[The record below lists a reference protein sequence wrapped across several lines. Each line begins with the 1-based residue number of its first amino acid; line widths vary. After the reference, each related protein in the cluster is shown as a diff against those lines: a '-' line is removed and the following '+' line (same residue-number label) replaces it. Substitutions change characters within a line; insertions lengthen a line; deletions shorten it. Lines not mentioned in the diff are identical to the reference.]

1 MGEKDHSDK
10 QLGGDAGLSFVPLEE
25 IRRVRAGITDR
36 FARAELLADL
46 CRINTLYA
54 IMNAGSG
61 HIGSSFS
68 SADLI
73 TWLWTEEL
81 RDVNSGASGADVY
94 FSSKGH
100 DVPALYALL
109 IALGKLDFSLL
120 HRLRRLGGLPG
131 HPDVDTPFIAANTG
145 SLGMGISKAY
155 GMARAHRY
163 QGRGGRIVVLTGDG
177 ELQEG
182 QIWESLQPIANERL
196 ADITVIV
203 DHNKFQ
209 SDAAVAAVSDLG
221 PIEEKFR
228 AFGWHVR
235 RDDGHDPRVF
245 DRVFAE
251 FRGVADRPKVFIAD
265 TIKGKGVSFM
275 HGVARGD
282 ETYRF
287 HAGAPSLKDYVA
299 ATEELTA
306 RINGR
311 LTALGVEPL
320 TLASAAP
327 PVRVAPAH
335 PEKLVLAYGDELLQ
349 MARRRPDIVVMDAD
363 LLSDCGIE
371 AFKAE
376 LPARFIECGIAEQH
390 MVSAAG
396 GLALRGMLPVVHSFA
411 CFLTTRANEQMY
423 NNATERT
430 KIIYVGTLA
439 GVIPGGP
446 GHSHQSVRD
455 ISAIGAVPGLTAIE
469 PCSEREARLAI
480 RWAVERNDEST
491 YLRFVNVPLDLPY
504 SLPPSYALEVGRGVL
519 LRSGSD
525 VAIVGYG
532 PVLLTQASIA
542 ADTLAAE
549 GIGAAVVDLPWLNR
563 IDGEWVRDVLGRF
576 STIVTL
582 DNQYVSLGQ
591 GTMVAAAL
599 ARTRVGAH
607 VYSLGL
613 TAVPACGGN
622 AEVLAHHGLDAASI
636 ASAVSAALV
645 RSVAQGFL
653 TAEAPAK
660 AVSPAIADRSP
671 KGLRHT

>member
-10 QLGGDAGLSFVPLEE
+10 QLGGDAGLSFAPLDE
-25 IRRVRAGITDR
+25 IRRVRASVTDR
-36 FARAELLADL
+36 FARAEVLADL
-46 CRINTLYA
+46 CRLNALYA

-81 RDVNSGASGADVY
+81 RDTNSGTPGADVY

-100 DVPALYALL
+100 DAPALYALL
-109 IALGKLDFSLL
+109 IALEKLDFDLL

-131 HPDVDTPFIAANTG
+131 HPDVETPFIAANTG

-155 GMARAHRY
+155 GMARAHRF
-163 QGRGGRIVVLTGDG
+163 RGSGGQIVVLTGDG

-182 QIWESLQPIANERL
+182 QIWESLQPVANERL

-209 SDAAVAAVSDLG
+209 SDAAVSTVSDLG
-221 PIEEKFR
+221 DIEEKFR

-235 RDDGHDPRVF
+235 RGDGHDTQVF
-245 DRVFAE
+245 DRIFSD
-251 FRGVADRPKVFIAD
+251 FREVTDRPKVFIAD

-287 HAGAPSLKDYVA
+287 HAGAPSLRDYLDAVR
-299 ATEELTA
+299 ELSN
-306 RINGR
+306 RIDTR
-311 LTALGVEPL
+311 LTGLGVDPV
-320 TLASAAP
+320 TFASAP
-327 PVRVAPAH
+327 QPVRVAPSR
-335 PEKLVLAYGDELLQ
+335 PEKLVLAYGDELLE
-349 MARRRPDIVVMDAD
+349 MARSRPDIVVMDAD

-396 GLALRGMLPVVHSFA
+396 GLALSGMLPVVHSFA

-439 GVIPGGP
+439 GLIPGGP

-455 ISAIGAVPGLTAIE
+455 ISAIGAIPGLTAIE

-480 RWAVERNDEST
+480 RWAVEQNDAST
-491 YLRFVNVPLDLPY
+491 YLRFVNVPMDLPY
-504 SLPPSYALEVGRGVL
+504 ALPASYAMVVGRGVIV
-519 LRSGSD
+519 RPGVN
-525 VAIVGYG
+525 VAFVGYG
-532 PVLLTQASIA
+532 PMLLTQAWAA
-542 ADTLAAE
+542 ADALAAD
-549 GIGAAVVDLPWLNR
+549 GISAAIVDLPWLNR
-563 IDGEWVRDVLGRF
+563 IDDDWVRDVLGPF

-582 DNQYVSLGQ
+582 DNQYVSMGQ

-599 ARTRVGAH
+599 ARTRVNAQ
-607 VYSLGL
+607 VMAIGL
-613 TAVPACGGN
+613 TDVPACGGN
-622 AEVLAHHGLDAASI
+622 IEVLTHHGLDGVSI
-636 ASAVSAALV
+636 ASYVASAFRRTSVDRV
-645 RSVAQGFL
+645 RSG
-653 TAEAPAK
+653 
-660 AVSPAIADRSP
+660 
-671 KGLRHT
+671 

>member
-10 QLGGDAGLSFVPLEE
+10 QLGGDAGLSFVPIEE
-25 IRRVRAGITDR
+25 IRRVRSVVGDR
-36 FARAELLADL
+36 YVRAEVLADI
-46 CRINTLYA
+46 CRLNTLYE

-68 SADLI
+68 SSDLI

-81 RDVNSGASGADVY
+81 RDANSGAPGADIY

-109 IALGKLDFSLL
+109 IALEKIDFSLL

-131 HPDVDTPFIAANTG
+131 HPDVETPFIAANTG
-145 SLGMGISKAY
+145 SLGMGIAKAY
-155 GMARAHRY
+155 GMARAQRY
-163 QGRGGRIVVLTGDG
+163 QKRGGRIVVLTGDG

-182 QIWESLQPIANERL
+182 QIWESLQPVANERL
-196 ADITVIV
+196 GEIIVIV

-209 SDAAVAAVSDLG
+209 SDAAVNAVSDLG
-221 PIEEKFR
+221 PIEDKFR

-235 RDDGHDPRVF
+235 RADGHDPRVLAT
-245 DRVFAE
+245 VFE
-251 FRGVADRPKVFIAD
+251 GFRAVPDRPKVFIAD

-287 HAGAPSLKDYVA
+287 HAGAPTLPDYLA
-299 ATEELTA
+299 ATDELATRVNDTLA
-306 RINGR
+306 AYGI
-311 LTALGVEPL
+311 APL
-320 TLASAAP
+320 TLASAP
-327 PVRVAPAH
+327 QPVRIAPSR
-335 PEKLVLAYGDELLQ
+335 PEKLVLAYGDELLE
-349 MARRRPDIVVMDAD
+349 MARARADIVVMDAD

-376 LPARFIECGIAEQH
+376 LPARFVECGIAEQH

-396 GLALRGMLPVVHSFA
+396 GLALRGMLPIVHSFA

-455 ISAIGAVPGLTAIE
+455 ISAIGAIPGLSAIE

-480 RWAVERNDEST
+480 RWAVEQNAAST
-491 YLRFVNVPLDLPY
+491 YLRFVNVPIDLPY
-504 SLPPSYALEVGRGVL
+504 SLPASYALQPGRGIA
-519 LRSGSD
+519 LRAGVD
-525 VAIVGYG
+525 VALVGYG
-532 PVLLTQASIA
+532 PMLLTQAWYA
-542 ADTLAAE
+542 ADELARE
-549 GIGAAVVDLPWLNR
+549 GISAAVIDLPWLNR
-563 IDGEWVRDVLGRF
+563 IDDDWVRETFGRF
-576 STIVTL
+576 PTIVTL
-582 DNQYVSLGQ
+582 DNQYVSNGQ

-599 ARTRVGAH
+599 ARTRVSAQ
-607 VYSLGL
+607 VVPLGL
-613 TAVPACGGN
+613 TDVPACGGN

-636 ASAVSAALV
+636 AKAVTA
-645 RSVAQGFL
+645 SVAGGVRL
-653 TAEAPAK
+653 
-660 AVSPAIADRSP
+660 
-671 KGLRHT
+671 

>member
-1 MGEKDHSDK
+1 MGEKDHSDR
-10 QLGGDAGLSFVPLEE
+10 QLGGDAGLSYVPLAE
-25 IRRVRAGITDR
+25 IRRVRAAISDR
-36 FARAELLADL
+36 FDRAAVLADL
-46 CRINTLYA
+46 CRINALYA
-54 IMNAGSG
+54 IMAAGSG

-81 RDVNSGASGADVY
+81 HDANSGAPGADVY

-100 DVPALYALL
+100 DVPALYSLL
-109 IALGKLDFSLL
+109 IALEKLDVDLL

-131 HPDVDTPFIAANTG
+131 HPDVETPFIAANTG

-155 GMARAHRY
+155 GMARANRY
-163 QGRGGRIVVLTGDG
+163 LGHGGRIVVLTGDG

-182 QIWESLQPIANERL
+182 QIWESLQPVANERL
-196 ADITVIV
+196 AEITVIV

-209 SDAAVAAVSDLG
+209 SDAAVASVSDLG
-221 PIEEKFR
+221 PLEEKFR

-235 RDDGHDPRVF
+235 RDDGHDCRVL

-251 FRGVADRPKVFIAD
+251 FRTITDRPKVFIAD

-287 HAGAPSLKDYVA
+287 HAGAPALDDYRA
-299 ATEELTA
+299 ATGELTA
-306 RINGR
+306 RIDGR
-311 LTALGVEPL
+311 LAAIGVAPLATA
-320 TLASAAP
+320 AAP
-327 PVRVAPAH
+327 KPVRITPTN
-335 PEKLVLAYGDELLQ
+335 PEKLVLAYGDELLE
-349 MARRRPDIVVMDAD
+349 MARIRSEIVVMDAD

-411 CFLTTRANEQMY
+411 CFLTTRANEQIY
-423 NNATERT
+423 NNATERR

-439 GVIPGGP
+439 GLIPGGP

-455 ISAIGAVPGLTAIE
+455 ISAVGAIPGLTAIE
-469 PCSEREARLAI
+469 PCSERESRLAI
-480 RWAVERNDEST
+480 RWAVEANDAST

-504 SLPPSYALEVGRGVL
+504 SLPAAYRLEPGRGVE
-519 LRSGSD
+519 LRPGGD
-525 VAIVGYG
+525 VALVGYG
-532 PVLLTQASIA
+532 PVLLTQACLA
-542 ADTLAAE
+542 ADELAAE
-549 GIGAAVVDLPWLNR
+549 GIGAAVIDLPWLNR
-563 IDGEWVRDVLGRF
+563 IDDDWVRDTLGRF
-576 STIVTL
+576 ATIVTL

-591 GTMVAAAL
+591 GVMIAAAL
-599 ARTRVGAH
+599 ARTRAGAS
-607 VYSLGL
+607 VRSLGL
-613 TAVPACGGN
+613 TDVPVCGGN

-636 ASAVSAALV
+636 TRAVLA
-645 RSVAQGFL
+645 R
-653 TAEAPAK
+653 TAVERGAGLLDAP
-660 AVSPAIADRSP
+660 
-671 KGLRHT
+671 